1 MDHLSAT
8 LQAPASPPTP
18 TYSLESIANQ
28 ETQMCDPFIDAKAS
42 HIPASNQNI
51 PCILYIIAAELAC
64 NRAVDTPI
72 AKLNSYKPMKH
83 GDTC

>member
-1 MDHLSAT
+1 
-8 LQAPASPPTP
+8 
-18 TYSLESIANQ
+18 
-28 ETQMCDPFIDAKAS
+28 MCDPFIDAKAS